1 MFPEFRKRG
10 MSSGFQFHLEIMP
23 AMELGQRL
31 AFKNSLVAPR
41 SSSLLVF
48 AFETQN
54 EI

>member
-31 AFKNSLVAPR
+31 AFKNSCRAAFVIVAG
-41 SSSLLVF
+41 F
-48 AFETQN
+48 CF
-54 EI
+54 